1 MLVLVEIEISQRFAR
16 FCRESPSAL
25 VNSVMISP
33 QPPKP
38 RITRRKIVS
47 VTPAIGAKT
56 VAGRITESLTL

>member
-1 MLVLVEIEISQRFAR
+1 MLVLVEIEISQRSRDLPGKPF
-16 FCRESPSAL
+16 AL